1 MMPFQLE
8 DNMNRLLGRI
18 RLLDVSVLI
27 IMLFATA
34 NYATAQSQQSPI
46 NVDVFYPNPIQ
57 SNINIILTGTVEAKQ
72 RAHLAPLEAG
82 RVKQLEV
89 EIGDIVTKG
98 QTLLSLD
105 SKLAELEVLAA
116 KASLMAIQVNL
127 NEANRQYQEVLLLS
141 KQQLVAQTLIS
152 ERAALLANS
161 EAQLAN
167 SQATLSLRHELL
179 NRHTLQ
185 APFAGV
191 IAQRNVDLGEWITQ
205 QTPILTL
212 VAQDDLRLTIS
223 IPQQYYSRLAKQLN
237 VSVKVVPD
245 SVDAQS
251 FSAVLNRLVPVSDP
265 ITRTFMAQIDLP
277 KETDLVAGMS
287 ARAQISLPNTSQK
300 TFMLPRSAIK
310 QHPDGGSSVFIVKNG
325 IAKRIITSYVQ
336 MSGNLVEI
344 SDHPVDLPY
353 IVTGVELLKDGT
365 PVTANTVAS
374 IR

>member
-27 IMLFATA
+27 IMLIATA

-127 NEANRQYQEVLLLS
+127 NEANRLYQEVLLLS

-265 ITRTFMAQIDLP
+265 STRTFMAQIDLP

-325 IAKRIITSYVQ
+325 MAKRIITSYVQ

>member
-72 RAHLAPLEAG
+72 RAQLAPLEAG

-265 ITRTFMAQIDLP
+265 STRTFMAQIDLP

-325 IAKRIITSYVQ
+325 MAKRIITSYVQ

>member
-1 MMPFQLE
+1 MI
-8 DNMNRLLGRI
+8 RLLSRI
-18 RLLDVSVLI
+18 RLLNLSVLV

-34 NYATAQSQQSPI
+34 NYVTAQSQQSPI

-72 RAHLAPLEAG
+72 RAQLAPLEAG

-265 ITRTFMAQIDLP
+265 STRTFMAQIDLP

-325 IAKRIITSYVQ
+325 MAKRIITSYVQ

>member
-1 MMPFQLE
+1 MMPFQLR
-8 DNMNRLLGRI
+8 DNMNRLLSRI
-18 RLLDVSVLI
+18 RLLNVSVLI

-34 NYATAQSQQSPI
+34 NYAIAQSQQTPI
-46 NVDVFYPNPIQ
+46 NVDVFYPNQTQ
-57 SNINIILTGTVEAKQ
+57 SNLTIILTGTVEAKQ
-72 RAHLAPLEAG
+72 RAQLAPLEAG

-89 EIGDIVTKG
+89 EIGDIVTTG

-105 SKLAELEVLAA
+105 SKLAELEVQAA
-116 KASLMAIQVNL
+116 KASLMATQVNL
-127 NEANRQYQEVLLLS
+127 NEANRLYQEVLMLS

-167 SQATLSLRHELL
+167 VQATLSLRQELL

-205 QTPILTL
+205 QTPVLTL

-245 SVDAQS
+245 SVDAAS
-251 FSAVLNRLVPVSDP
+251 FSAVLNRFIPVSDP
-265 ITRTFMAQIDLP
+265 VTRTFMAQIDLP
-277 KETDLVAGMS
+277 KESNLVAGMS
-287 ARAQISLPNTSQK
+287 ARAQISLPNTSQN

-325 IAKRIITSYVQ
+325 MAKRIITSYVQ

-365 PVTANTVAS
+365 PVTANIVAS
-374 IR
+374 IH

>member
-34 NYATAQSQQSPI
+34 NYATAQSQQPPI

-72 RAHLAPLEAG
+72 RAQLAPLEAG

-127 NEANRQYQEVLLLS
+127 NEANRLYQEVLLLS

-325 IAKRIITSYVQ
+325 MAKRIITSYVQ

>member
-1 MMPFQLE
+1 MMPFQLR
-8 DNMNRLLGRI
+8 DNMNRLLSRI
-18 RLLDVSVLI
+18 RLLNVSVLI

-34 NYATAQSQQSPI
+34 NYAIAQSQQTPI
-46 NVDVFYPNPIQ
+46 NVDVFYPNQTQ
-57 SNINIILTGTVEAKQ
+57 SNLTIILTGTVEAKQ
-72 RAHLAPLEAG
+72 RAQLAPLEAG

-89 EIGDIVTKG
+89 EIGDIVTTG

-105 SKLAELEVLAA
+105 SKLAELEVQAA
-116 KASLMAIQVNL
+116 KASLMATQVNL
-127 NEANRQYQEVLLLS
+127 NEANRLYQEVLLLS

-167 SQATLSLRHELL
+167 AQATLSLRQELL

-205 QTPILTL
+205 QTPVLTL

-245 SVDAQS
+245 SVDAAS
-251 FSAVLNRLVPVSDP
+251 FSAVLNRFIPVSDP
-265 ITRTFMAQIDLP
+265 VTRTFMAQIDLP
-277 KETDLVAGMS
+277 KESNLVAGMS
-287 ARAQISLPNTSQK
+287 ARAQISLPNTNQN

-325 IAKRIITSYVQ
+325 MAKRIITSYVQ

-365 PVTANTVAS
+365 PVTANIVAS
-374 IR
+374 IH

>member
-1 MMPFQLE
+1 MMPFQLR
-8 DNMNRLLGRI
+8 DNMNRLLSRI
-18 RLLDVSVLI
+18 SLLNLSVLI

-46 NVDVFYPNPIQ
+46 NVDVFYPNQTQ
-57 SNINIILTGTVEAKQ
+57 SNLTIILTGTVEAKQ
-72 RAHLAPLEAG
+72 RAHLAPLDAG
-82 RVKQLEV
+82 RVEQLEV
-89 EIGDIVTKG
+89 EIGDIVTTG

-105 SKLAELEVLAA
+105 SKLAELEVQAA
-116 KASLMAIQVNL
+116 KASLMATQVNL
-127 NEANRQYQEVLLLS
+127 NEANRLYQAVLMLS

-167 SQATLSLRHELL
+167 AQATLSLRQELL

-205 QTPILTL
+205 QTPVLTL

-245 SVDAQS
+245 SVDAAS
-251 FSAVLNRLVPVSDP
+251 FSAVLNRFVPVSDP
-265 ITRTFMAQIDLP
+265 VTRTFMAQIDLP
-277 KETDLVAGMS
+277 KESNLVAGMS
-287 ARAQISLPNTSQK
+287 ARAQISLPNTSQN

-325 IAKRIITSYVQ
+325 MAKRIITSYVH

-374 IR
+374 IH

>member
-1 MMPFQLE
+1 MMPFQQR
-8 DNMNRLLGRI
+8 DNMNRLLSRI
-18 RLLDVSVLI
+18 RLINVSVLI

-46 NVDVFYPNPIQ
+46 NVDVFYPNQTQ
-57 SNINIILTGTVEAKQ
+57 SNLTIILTGTVEAKQ
-72 RAHLAPLEAG
+72 RAHLAPLDAG
-82 RVKQLEV
+82 RVEQLEV
-89 EIGDIVTKG
+89 EIGDIVTTG

-105 SKLAELEVLAA
+105 SKLAELEVQAA
-116 KASLMAIQVNL
+116 KASLMATQVNL
-127 NEANRQYQEVLLLS
+127 NEANRLYQAVLMLS

-167 SQATLSLRHELL
+167 AQATLSLRQELL

-205 QTPILTL
+205 QTPVLTL

-245 SVDAQS
+245 SVDAAS
-251 FSAVLNRLVPVSDP
+251 FSAVLNRFVPVSDP
-265 ITRTFMAQIDLP
+265 VTRTFMAQIDLP
-277 KETDLVAGMS
+277 KESNLVAGMS
-287 ARAQISLPNTSQK
+287 ARAQISLPNTSQN

-325 IAKRIITSYVQ
+325 MAKRIITSYVH

-374 IR
+374 IH

>member
-72 RAHLAPLEAG
+72 RAQLAPLEAG

-127 NEANRQYQEVLLLS
+127 NEANRLYQEVLLLS

-265 ITRTFMAQIDLP
+265 STRTFMAQIDLP

-325 IAKRIITSYVQ
+325 MAKRIITSYVQ

>member
-1 MMPFQLE
+1 MI
-8 DNMNRLLGRI
+8 RLLSRI
-18 RLLDVSVLI
+18 RLLNLSVLV

-34 NYATAQSQQSPI
+34 NYVTAQSQQSPI
-46 NVDVFYPNPIQ
+46 NVDVFYPNQTQ
-57 SNINIILTGTVEAKQ
+57 SNLNIILTGTVEAKQ
-72 RAHLAPLEAG
+72 RAQLAPLEAG
-82 RVKQLEV
+82 RVKQLKV
-89 EIGDIVTKG
+89 EIGDIVTTG
-98 QTLLSLD
+98 QTLLTLD
-105 SKLAELEVLAA
+105 SKLAELEVLGA
-116 KASLMAIQVNL
+116 KASLQAAQVNL
-127 NEANRQYQEVLLLS
+127 NEANRLYQEVLLLS

-167 SQATLSLRHELL
+167 AQATLSLRQELF

-205 QTPILTL
+205 QTPVLTL

-223 IPQQYYSRLAKQLN
+223 IPQQYYSRLSNQLN
-237 VSVKVVPD
+237 LSVKVVTD
-245 SVDAQS
+245 SVDAKS
-251 FSAVLNRLVPVSDP
+251 FIAVLNRLVPISDP

-287 ARAQISLPNTSQK
+287 ARAQISLPNTSQN

-310 QHPDGGSSVFIVKNG
+310 QHPDGGSSVFIVENG
-325 IAKRIITSYVQ
+325 MAKRIITSYVQ
-336 MSGNLVEI
+336 MSGSLVEI

>member
-325 IAKRIITSYVQ
+325 MAKRIITSYVQ

>member
-34 NYATAQSQQSPI
+34 NYATAQSQQPPI

-72 RAHLAPLEAG
+72 RAQLAPLEAG

-265 ITRTFMAQIDLP
+265 STRTFMAQIDLP

-325 IAKRIITSYVQ
+325 MAKRIITSYVQ

>member
-34 NYATAQSQQSPI
+34 NYATAQSQQPPI

-72 RAHLAPLEAG
+72 RAQLAPLEAG

-127 NEANRQYQEVLLLS
+127 NEANRLYQEVLLLS

-265 ITRTFMAQIDLP
+265 STRTFMAQIDLP

>member
-34 NYATAQSQQSPI
+34 NYATAQSQQPPI

-72 RAHLAPLEAG
+72 RAQLAPLEAG

-127 NEANRQYQEVLLLS
+127 NEANRLYQEVLLLS

-265 ITRTFMAQIDLP
+265 STRTFMAQIDLP

-325 IAKRIITSYVQ
+325 MAKRIITSYVQ

>member
-127 NEANRQYQEVLLLS
+127 NEANRLYQEVLLLS

-325 IAKRIITSYVQ
+325 MAKRIITSYVQ

>member
-1 MMPFQLE
+1 MMPFQLR
-8 DNMNRLLGRI
+8 DNMNRLLSRI
-18 RLLDVSVLI
+18 RLLNVSVLI

-46 NVDVFYPNPIQ
+46 NVDVFYPNQTQ
-57 SNINIILTGTVEAKQ
+57 SNLTIILTGTVEAKQ
-72 RAHLAPLEAG
+72 RAHLAPLDAG
-82 RVKQLEV
+82 RVEQLEV
-89 EIGDIVTKG
+89 EIGDIVTTG

-105 SKLAELEVLAA
+105 SKLAELEVQAA
-116 KASLMAIQVNL
+116 KASLMATQVNL
-127 NEANRQYQEVLLLS
+127 NEANRLYQEVLMLS

-167 SQATLSLRHELL
+167 AQATLSLRQELL

-205 QTPILTL
+205 QTPVLTL

-245 SVDAQS
+245 SVDAAS
-251 FSAVLNRLVPVSDP
+251 FSAVLNRFIPVSDP
-265 ITRTFMAQIDLP
+265 VTRTFMAQIDLP
-277 KETDLVAGMS
+277 KESNLVAGMS
-287 ARAQISLPNTSQK
+287 ARAQISLPNTSQN

-325 IAKRIITSYVQ
+325 MAKRIITSYVQ

-374 IR
+374 IH

>member
-34 NYATAQSQQSPI
+34 NYATAQSQQPPI

-72 RAHLAPLEAG
+72 RAQLAPLEAG

-325 IAKRIITSYVQ
+325 MAKRIITSYVQ

>member
-1 MMPFQLE
+1 MMPFQLR
-8 DNMNRLLGRI
+8 DNMNRLLSRI
-18 RLLDVSVLI
+18 RLLNVSVLI

-46 NVDVFYPNPIQ
+46 NVDVFYPNQTQ
-57 SNINIILTGTVEAKQ
+57 SNLTIILTGTVEAKQ
-72 RAHLAPLEAG
+72 RAHLAPLDAG
-82 RVKQLEV
+82 RVEQLEV
-89 EIGDIVTKG
+89 EIGDIVTTG

-105 SKLAELEVLAA
+105 SKLAELEVQAA
-116 KASLMAIQVNL
+116 KASLMATQVNL
-127 NEANRQYQEVLLLS
+127 NEANRLYQAVLMLS

-167 SQATLSLRHELL
+167 AQATLSLRQELL

-205 QTPILTL
+205 QTPVLTL

-245 SVDAQS
+245 SVDAAS
-251 FSAVLNRLVPVSDP
+251 FSAVLNRFVPVSDP
-265 ITRTFMAQIDLP
+265 VTRTFMAQIDLP
-277 KETDLVAGMS
+277 KESNLVAGMS
-287 ARAQISLPNTSQK
+287 ARAQISLPNTSQN

-325 IAKRIITSYVQ
+325 MAKRIITSYVH

-374 IR
+374 IH

>member
-167 SQATLSLRHELL
+167 SQATLSLR
-179 NRHTLQ
+179 
-185 APFAGV
+185 
-191 IAQRNVDLGEWITQ
+191 
-205 QTPILTL
+205 
-212 VAQDDLRLTIS
+212 
-223 IPQQYYSRLAKQLN
+223 
-237 VSVKVVPD
+237 
-245 SVDAQS
+245 
-251 FSAVLNRLVPVSDP
+251 
-265 ITRTFMAQIDLP
+265 
-277 KETDLVAGMS
+277 
-287 ARAQISLPNTSQK
+287 
-300 TFMLPRSAIK
+300 
-310 QHPDGGSSVFIVKNG
+310 
-325 IAKRIITSYVQ
+325 
-336 MSGNLVEI
+336 
-344 SDHPVDLPY
+344 
-353 IVTGVELLKDGT
+353 
-365 PVTANTVAS
+365 
-374 IR
+374 

>member
-72 RAHLAPLEAG
+72 RAQLAPLEAG

-127 NEANRQYQEVLLLS
+127 NEANRLYQEVLLLS

-325 IAKRIITSYVQ
+325 MAKRIITSYVQ

>member
-27 IMLFATA
+27 IMLIATA
-34 NYATAQSQQSPI
+34 NYATAQSQQSQI

-72 RAHLAPLEAG
+72 RAQLAPLEAG

-127 NEANRQYQEVLLLS
+127 NEANRLYQEVLLLS

-325 IAKRIITSYVQ
+325 MAKRIITSYVQ